1 MTLTY
6 NAIGLLGGS
15 VGTAHLREDKIE
27 WRDRANVSGGEFAKG
42 NIKGMRWEMI
52 GSKGYLKVYMNDG
65 SFTSMDGF
73 AQTDYEKIK
82 EFVTNKYGLELSR
95 EQVCFACVLPS
106 ILDFTTLLVLFCCYC
121 RLTDVLFSSISLYSD
136 NRLSHIT
143 ELWRGNE
150 LR

>member
-42 NIKGMRWEMI
+42 NIKGMRWEMM

-95 EQVCFACVLPS
+95 EQVRFACVPLPFL
-106 ILDFTTLLVLFCCYC
+106 ILQRYLSCSVAISDLLTYHFPS
-121 RLTDVLFSSISLYSD
+121 TSSVTHYRALG
-136 NRLSHIT
+136 R
-143 ELWRGNE
+143 E
-150 LR
+150 